1 MKKILVAV
9 LASLPVGFA
18 GYCNAACAT
27 SQEIGYAERDPYEP
41 WVVAFV
47 LLVGGVVPLT
57 GSIVYAVRARTT
69 RLGASRAARV
79 FTFVIF
85 LAPLV
90 AIGECLAAPPIS
102 DPIFPV
108 WSIVPVAVFIAMLLG
123 GMALIVATGFK
134 RGEPPEEPLFGGKVG
149 KVVWVGAVLA
159 VIVGAIVFVIAGTEA
174 GPCSET
180 DWPPKCEFSTV
191 QGYIFGISAAFVTF
205 AIVWVLALVAMHWKQ
220 ITASFQK

>member
-1 MKKILVAV
+1 MKKILVAA
-9 LASLPVGFA
+9 LASLPVGCV
-18 GYCNAACAT
+18 GCCNAGFAANQYVGLDGRA
-27 SQEIGYAERDPYEP
+27 SYEP
-41 WVVAFV
+41 WMVAFI
-47 LLVGGVVPLT
+47 LLGFVAPLI
-57 GSIVYAVRARTT
+57 GSTVYAARARTT
-69 RLGASRAARV
+69 RLVASRAARV
-79 FTFVIF
+79 FTFMIF
-85 LAPLV
+85 LAPLFV
-90 AIGECLAAPPIS
+90 IGQCIATPPVS

-108 WSIVPVAVFIAMLLG
+108 WSGVLVAMFIAMMLG
-123 GMALIVATGFK
+123 GMGLIAAKGFK

-191 QGYIFGISAAFVTF
+191 QGYIFGLSAALVTF